1 MSWVKSFGGLMS
13 GKQVPS
19 GRFNGGEK
27 IWFWGGVVLFGVIV
41 GSSGTMLLFPN
52 WNTGRQVMGQAD
64 LIHAIFACLFMA
76 ASFAHIYL
84 GTIGVQGAYQGMRE
98 GFVDE
103 IWAKEHHELWH
114 DEVMAGKRHEKILGA
129 AQPAAG
135 AE

>member
-1 MSWVKSFGGLMS
+1 M
-13 GKQVPS
+13 
-19 GRFNGGEK
+19 
-27 IWFWGGVVLFGVIV
+27 LFGVIV